1 MERKEI
7 VDRRIHKRFKVQDYA
22 LAVVRANIRKV
33 GQIIDISR
41 GGLAFRY
48 MSNGERLNGSFEL
61 DILLADNGFRLEK
74 VTIKA
79 ISDFEIANETSF
91 SSITM
96 RRLCAQFGKL
106 RHNQISQLE
115 YFILNHTIGEV

>member
-1 MERKEI
+1 MERKEL
-7 VDRRIHKRFKVQDYA
+7 VDRRIHKRFKVQDGA
-22 LAVVRANIRKV
+22 LALLRANIRKV

-61 DILLADNGFRLEK
+61 DILLANNGFRLEK
-74 VTIKA
+74 VPIKSV
-79 ISDFEIANETSF
+79 SDFEIANETSF

-96 RRLCAQFGKL
+96 RRLCAQFGELK
-106 RHNQISQLE
+106 HNQISQLE
-115 YFILNHTIGEV
+115 YFILNYTTGKA